1 MDRSYAKIK
10 VTANGPYEV
19 SNVQDIRLYA
29 IKPDEAGASEEYVP
43 GQKFTGDETPL
54 HLCRCGRSGH
64 APFCDGSHEKADWDG
79 EETASFEPILNGAEA
94 IEGPN
99 LTLADNQDYCAYARF
114 CDAKGRIWNLVQE
127 GTPAAD
133 KQAVKEACNCPS
145 GRLIMFDN
153 RTGKPIEPELQPEIG
168 VLEDPAMGCSGPL
181 WVKGGIQVESES
193 GKLYERRN
201 RQTLCRCGHSR
212 NKPFCDGSHAA
223 VKYQDSVFRA
233 DGAE

>member
-1 MDRSYAKIK
+1 M
-10 VTANGPYEV
+10 
-19 SNVQDIRLYA
+19 
-29 IKPDEAGASEEYVP
+29 
-43 GQKFTGDETPL
+43 
-54 HLCRCGRSGH
+54 
-64 APFCDGSHEKADWDG
+64 
-79 EETASFEPILNGAEA
+79 NGAEA

-168 VLEDPAMGCSGPL
+168 ALEDPAMGCSGPL